1 MVCSELGRHDIAQ
14 VYPCLSCMGGRVLA
28 YLQRQKH
35 SVDVALSVLRHWQ
48 HSRPLW
54 SISRFLRVPGVGSAA
69 SNCRIASPCMQVPK
83 DAWMMDMVFS
93 DTGDAHGGFYD
104 SNNGLD
110 YHVPVA
116 GGTASPSPLRVVHVS
131 VEMAPIAKVMPKT

>member
-1 MVCSELGRHDIAQ
+1 MFEFD
-14 VYPCLSCMGGRVLA
+14 
-28 YLQRQKH
+28 
-35 SVDVALSVLRHWQ
+35 DT
-48 HSRPLW
+48 
-54 SISRFLRVPGVGSAA
+54 
-69 SNCRIASPCMQVPK
+69 MQVPK

-116 GGTASPSPLRVVHVS
+116 GGTASPLPLRVVHIS
-131 VEMAPIAKVMPKT
+131 VEMAPIAKVPHRL

>member
-1 MVCSELGRHDIAQ
+1 
-14 VYPCLSCMGGRVLA
+14 
-28 YLQRQKH
+28 
-35 SVDVALSVLRHWQ
+35 
-48 HSRPLW
+48 
-54 SISRFLRVPGVGSAA
+54 
-69 SNCRIASPCMQVPK
+69 MQVPK

-110 YHVPVA
+110 YHVPVV

-131 VEMAPIAKVMPKT
+131 VEMAPIAKVLPAPWIDVTCLPGTVARHAIFLTCRKTRLDFFCSYIQWYHGRVGGSRCCAFWLAERHCSKP